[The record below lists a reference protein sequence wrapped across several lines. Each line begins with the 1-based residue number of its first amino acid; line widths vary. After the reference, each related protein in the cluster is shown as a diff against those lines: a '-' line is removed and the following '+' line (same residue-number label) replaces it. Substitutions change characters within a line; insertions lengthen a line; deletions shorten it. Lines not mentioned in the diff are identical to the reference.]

1 MGVGANAGP
10 EARDT
15 SGDGP
20 QADGNV
26 ETLGVAIPG
35 DIASAPLAPQANV
48 RKVAAALTQFASLR
62 GGRGLPPRREKA
74 LQSL

>member
-10 EARDT
+10 EADAACRKARDT

-35 DIASAPLAPQANV
+35 DIASAPL
-48 RKVAAALTQFASLR
+48 TQFASLR